1 VRRLAGFLSA
11 ALLIAAWPL
20 NAADYH
26 VGPEDYRDHLTR
38 LQAGDRLLL
47 RAGVYTRGLPLRDLH
62 GEAERPIVIEGPS
75 DGARARF
82 VARRGAHTVSLIDVS
97 HVTLRNLQLDGA
109 RLPVDAVRAE
119 GHARYAHFVTL
130 ENLHIHDHDASQQNV
145 GISTKAPA
153 FGWVVRGNLIE
164 RVGTGMYFGDSDG
177 SDPFVAGL
185 IEDNHIRATLGYNLQ
200 IKHQAPRPAGL
211 PGAGQAQ
218 TPVIRRNVF
227 DKRDGGP
234 PGPMARPNLLVGHW
248 PLSGDGSDDRYL
260 IHANLFWHNPGEA
273 LFQGEG
279 RFALYN
285 NLFITDGPDAIRVQ
299 PHNDVPR
306 DVRVLFNTVL
316 AAGNGITVLH
326 PEANP
331 YTQLVAGNLVFAA
344 RPLHGGTREANL
356 TGTRAAAA
364 RHLADPG
371 AMADTR
377 EHVARALAPRDGRA
391 PTRRLDPAWLVDL
404 PDIGFDFAGRPRP
417 PGAIG
422 ALVSPRR
429 RRRVPR
435 P

>member
-1 VRRLAGFLSA
+1 MRRSARFLSA
-11 ALLIAAWPL
+11 ALLAAALPL
-20 NAADYH
+20 AAADFH
-26 VGPEDYRDHLTR
+26 AGPEDYLER
-38 LQAGDRLLL
+38 LATLQPGDRLLL
-47 RAGVYTRGLPLRDLH
+47 RAGDYTRGLPLRDLN
-62 GEAERPIVIEGPS
+62 GEVGQPIVIEGPS
-75 DGARARF
+75 QGPRARF
-82 VARRGAHTVSLIDVS
+82 IARRGAHTVSLIDVS
-97 HVTLRNLQLDGA
+97 HVIVRHLQLDGT

-153 FGWVVRGNLIE
+153 YGWVVRGNLIE

-211 PGAGQAQ
+211 PGAGTAH
-218 TPVIRRNVF
+218 TTVIRRNLF

-234 PGPMARPNLLVGHW
+234 LGPMARPNLLVGHW
-248 PLSGDGSDDRYL
+248 PLAGDGADDRYL

-316 AAGNGITVLH
+316 AAGNGITVLA
-326 PEANP
+326 PDANP
-331 YTQLVAGNLVFAA
+331 YTQRVAGNLVFAA
-344 RPLHGGTREANL
+344 RPLRGGAQQANL
-356 TGTRAAAA
+356 TGARTAAA
-364 RHLADPG
+364 RHLAHPDQVG
-371 AMADTR
+371 DTPA
-377 EHVARALAPRDGRA
+377 EAARALAPRDGRA
-391 PTRRLDPAWLVDL
+391 PARRLDPAWLADL
-404 PDIGFDFAGRPRP
+404 PDIGLDFAGRPRP
-417 PGAIG
+417 PGTIG
-422 ALVSPRR
+422 ALVGPRR
-429 RRRVPR
+429 RRPAARS
-435 P
+435 